1 MTKIRRHLAVI
12 LFAASLVQT
21 PLAIA
26 QVPPHNPGTICFTP
40 KFWCW
45 ANPSGIPNQP
55 CSCPTPYG
63 WVRGVLG

>member
-1 MTKIRRHLAVI
+1 
-12 LFAASLVQT
+12 VQT